1 MRHEEQE
8 TGLLARVKI
17 VEAIRKELARVRT
30 AAQRFFCMKRGG
42 QIEME
47 RKNFGAALVFIG
59 YSAFD
64 CSTYSVLFF
73 AMVYYNC
80 WFIYSNLF
88 FVFLLHF
95 QDI

>member
-1 MRHEEQE
+1 
-8 TGLLARVKI
+8 
-17 VEAIRKELARVRT
+17 
-30 AAQRFFCMKRGG
+30 
-42 QIEME
+42 ME